1 MKESQPNGT
10 CLEDAGFPSHDE
22 MTQYN
27 TNIVSPDKEEIVH
40 SNIPAGELM
49 NKRDLSSDSSVE
61 DVKNFSKGRKMLV
74 PLSE

>member
-1 MKESQPNGT
+1 MKESKPNRT
-10 CLEDAGFPSHDE
+10 CLEDAGFPSQDE
-22 MTQYN
+22 ATQYN

-61 DVKNFSKGRKMLV
+61 DVKNFSNSRKMLV
-74 PLSE
+74 PFSE